1 MDNKLYYTKDKK
13 MNVMLLAFSALAAL
27 FSIIGVINGSPVLLT
42 VAMVAVLLYNITF
55 NDQPKFFGIGEG
67 IFCVYLLYRIYTL
80 YLKNISTAG
89 AKSLLSPTFAAMVML
104 LVAVIFAYC
113 TIEGVIKSKYLSL
126 IFIMI
131 AFFLCWYI
139 FVKGLYASS
148 IRGYTYSVP
157 IALYGLYCALIR
169 DRENNG
175 GDVYS
180 IMMAFGVLLCI
191 ASVIKAISA
200 GTSTA
205 LAIVLAASCI
215 VELGVIFVYIE
226 GHIKSFFVTALIV
239 LFCFI
244 IQISVSTIS
253 LNINTDSVKYYFM
266 YAAYICYVI
275 QLALHVLEGWHKNEV
290 IEMKET
296 KTGDENV

>member
-1 MDNKLYYTKDKK
+1 
-13 MNVMLLAFSALAAL
+13 MLL
-27 FSIIGVINGSPVLLT
+27 I
-42 VAMVAVLLYNITF
+42 
-55 NDQPKFFGIGEG
+55 
-67 IFCVYLLYRIYTL
+67 
-80 YLKNISTAG
+80 
-89 AKSLLSPTFAAMVML
+89 
-104 LVAVIFAYC
+104 AVIFAYC

-148 IRGYTYSVP
+148 IRGYSYSVP

-169 DRENNG
+169 ERKNNG

-226 GHIKSFFVTALIV
+226 GHIKSFFVTALVV

-244 IQISVSTIS
+244 VQISVSTIS

-275 QLALHVLEGWHKNEV
+275 QLALHILEGWHKNEV
-290 IEMKET
+290 IEIKET